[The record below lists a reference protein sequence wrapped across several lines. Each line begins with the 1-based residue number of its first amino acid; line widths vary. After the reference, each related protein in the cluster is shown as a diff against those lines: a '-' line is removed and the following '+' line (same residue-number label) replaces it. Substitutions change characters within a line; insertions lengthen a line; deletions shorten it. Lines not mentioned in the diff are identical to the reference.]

1 MPSRE
6 DQLSHLLVRLGEG
19 DDEAMQEL
27 FLLERSSLH
36 RFFMGLGR
44 CAGLAEDLVQGT
56 FLNLWRYRRGFNG
69 RGSAAAYLNRV
80 AINQW
85 RQSYS
90 KEKRRG
96 DAWRDLVQEWNEGT
110 PRDASSTAEGI
121 ELAYIIWEAID
132 ALPNEQREVFLLH
145 RHQGLSCPEIA
156 EATQTNLKTVESRLR
171 LGLKK
176 LVERLAQVRQGSLE
190 GGA

>member
-6 DQLSHLLVRLGEG
+6 DQLSHLLVRLAEG

-27 FLLERSSLH
+27 FLQERSSLH
-36 RFFMGLGR
+36 RLFMGLGR

-56 FLNLWRYRRGFNG
+56 FLNLWRYRRGFKG
-69 RGSAAAYLNRV
+69 RGSAAAYLHRV

-85 RQSYS
+85 RLTYS
-90 KEKRRG
+90 KEERRR
-96 DAWRDLVQEWNEGT
+96 DAWRDLVQEWDEGT
-110 PRDASSTAEGI
+110 RRDASAPAESG
-121 ELAYIIWEAID
+121 ELAYSIWEAID
-132 ALPNEQREVFLLH
+132 DLPNEQREVFLLH

-176 LVERLAQVRQGSLE
+176 LVDRLGKVKQATME
-190 GGA
+190 GRA

>member
-6 DQLSHLLVRLGEG
+6 DQLSRLLVRLADG

-36 RFFMGLGR
+36 RLFMGLSR
-44 CAGLAEDLVQGT
+44 CASVAEDLVQGT
-56 FLNLWRYRRGFNG
+56 FLNLWRYRTGFQG
-69 RGSAAAYLNRV
+69 RGSAAAYLHRV

-85 RQSYS
+85 RRSYS
-90 KEKRRG
+90 NEERR
-96 DAWRDLVQEWNEGT
+96 RDTLRGLAQEWTEGSG
-110 PRDASSTAEGI
+110 RDASSNAEGD
-121 ELAYIIWEAID
+121 ELAHTIWEAID

-145 RHQGLSCPEIA
+145 RHQGLSCPQIA
-156 EATQTNLKTVESRLR
+156 EATETNLKTVESRLR

-176 LVERLAQVRQGSLE
+176 LVQRLDQVRE
-190 GGA
+190 GQKEGRA

>member
-1 MPSRE
+1 
-6 DQLSHLLVRLGEG
+6 
-19 DDEAMQEL
+19 MQEL
-27 FLLERSSLH
+27 FLQERSSLH

-56 FLNLWRYRRGFNG
+56 FLNLWRYRTGFKG

-85 RQSYS
+85 RLTYS
-90 KEKRRG
+90 KEERRR
-96 DAWRDLVQEWNEGT
+96 DAWRDLVLEWDEGSG
-110 PRDASSTAEGI
+110 RDASATAEGT
-121 ELAYIIWEAID
+121 ELAHSIWEAID

-176 LVERLAQVRQGSLE
+176 LVDRLELVKHSNRE
-190 GGA
+190 GRL